1 MALIN
6 ISPSTVD
13 LKVYGEDYMV
23 LGQLV
28 TSILTITP
36 QRSGFEPAPLL
47 NILTGLLFAKL
58 SIPSSLAKYF
68 RTVLP
73 CPITAENC
81 KENQVRDN
89 LNKHKTKRPPLPP
102 ISLSPYFTEFKDIT
116 LSSGHC
122 YRLPKPPIE
131 KI

>member
-13 LKVYGEDYMV
+13 LKVYGEHYKV

-47 NILTGLLFAKL
+47 NILTGLLLAKL
-58 SIPSSLAKYF
+58 SIPSSLAKYL

-73 CPITAENC
+73 WPITAEIH

-89 LNKHKTKRPPLPP
+89 LNKHDGLQSHFLLTSP
-102 ISLSPYFTEFKDIT
+102 SLKDIST
-116 LSSGHC
+116 N
-122 YRLPKPPIE
+122 Y
-131 KI
+131 